1 MLLSKWM
8 QQRKMFV
15 HRQGIVIQ
23 MTMLDF
29 GFHTNN
35 AMLTVHRTIIIL
47 VVAESSPGSMQL
59 CTQFV
64 A

>member
-1 MLLSKWM
+1 M
-8 QQRKMFV
+8 